1 MLDLHSAGGSFPSD
15 SVQLFPLYHRFIDQ
29 CIKLTYFMLFTG
41 VAYSIT
47 AFPVLCRIPTKFIL
61 VDTTVSVEFWE
72 AGVYR
77 KALSPSAPP
86 SVISFDSVNFRLA
99 RGFIET
105 IDPLMWM
112 IATMGRVSI

>member
-1 MLDLHSAGGSFPSD
+1 
-15 SVQLFPLYHRFIDQ
+15 
-29 CIKLTYFMLFTG
+29 MLFTG
-41 VAYSIT
+41 VAYSTT

-86 SVISFDSVNFRLA
+86 SVISFDSVNFQLA
-99 RGFIET
+99 CGLIET
-105 IDPLMWM
+105 IDPPMWM
-112 IATMGRVSI
+112 MATMGRVSM